1 MWELGN
7 PEERKK
13 REEKEERAEREA
25 LCDRA
30 DEWGIKIHGAVSWG
44 MKKMHRGGYGR
55 SLFQVEFHLSPQ
67 KFLTFL
73 APQQREAEKPAQTLS
88 ALTAQEILCYG
99 QLINQVEARRK
110 GQVVSV
116 LDLYPRS

>member
-30 DEWGIKIHGAVSWG
+30 DEWGIKIHGTVSWG
-44 MKKMHRGGYGR
+44 MKKN
-55 SLFQVEFHLSPQ
+55 
-67 KFLTFL
+67 
-73 APQQREAEKPAQTLS
+73 A
-88 ALTAQEILCYG
+88 
-99 QLINQVEARRK
+99 
-110 GQVVSV
+110 
-116 LDLYPRS
+116 